1 MLGIGDTVD
10 DDLERSSYVGVV
22 VAIAGNLCISIA
34 LNVQKHV
41 HNHLARLK
49 SNQSMHF
56 SVSSSSEML
65 RANRNGRSFGAT
77 GRVSSTQ
84 LAAQDASQD
93 SPIPPMTPES
103 TFGDDGTHA
112 ETSYVNVPTWWLGM
126 GLMLL
131 GELGNFAAYGFA
143 PAVLVAPLGTIAL
156 ISNAIIAPLFLGESF
171 RMRDFLGI
179 LFATFG
185 TVIIVVT
192 EEPVL
197 SPGDI
202 VEAIIQPQFIVYT
215 IIMAAVAIALS
226 YTSAKS
232 SLSSRFILIDI
243 ELVAIFGGFTVLS
256 TKALSSLMNTNFLSI
271 VTYPI
276 TYLMLFVLVSTA
288 LLQVRYLNHALA
300 RFDSTEVIPTDFVL
314 FTISTIVRSALL
326 YPDFNRMTEFAI
338 ASCLFGVSCM
348 FGGVFLITGQRHSDE
363 VGSKLRRRSAR
374 GSDVLIDHHSNRS
387 SEDAPFLGDL
397 AEFEEPAE
405 GDNVGIIGLGFGVD
419 QMNDLRRLGRGAR
432 VSFSLSPATAI
443 NIGWDEDVL
452 RSRAS
457 NLALSSSAGSGHTSR
472 NVLFGQIIRNYV
484 DAHETPPPRS
494 TPPHSSSVL
503 SDHDA

>member
-1 MLGIGDTVD
+1 MVVDGDHS
-10 DDLERSSYVGVV
+10 ERASYIGVV

-49 SNQSMHF
+49 SNQSMHL
-56 SVSSSSEML
+56 SVSGSSEML
-65 RANRNGRSFGAT
+65 RANGNGRSYGAT
-77 GRVSSTQ
+77 GRASRQ
-84 LAAQDASQD
+84 GLAAQNAPQEG
-93 SPIPPMTPES
+93 PMPPMTPES
-103 TFGDDGTHA
+103 TFGDDGTHG
-112 ETSYVNVPTWWLGM
+112 ETSYVEVPTWWLGM

-179 LFATFG
+179 LLATFG
-185 TVIIVVT
+185 TVIIVVVSSQT

-202 VEAIIQPQFIVYT
+202 IEAIIQPQFIVYT
-215 IIMAAVAIALS
+215 IIMAAGAISLS
-226 YTSAKS
+226 YISAVKL

-243 ELVAIFGGFTVLS
+243 GLVAIFGGFTVLS
-256 TKALSSLMNTNFLSI
+256 TKALSSLINTNFFLI

-300 RFDSTEVIPTDFVL
+300 RFDSTEVIPTNFVL
-314 FTISTIVRSALL
+314 FTISTIIGSALL
-326 YPDFNRMTEFAI
+326 YHDFNRMTEFAI
-338 ASCLFGVSCM
+338 VSCLFGVFCM
-348 FGGVFLITGQRHSDE
+348 FGGVFLITGQRHSDDP
-363 VGSKLRRRSAR
+363 KLRRRNSR

-387 SEDAPFLGDL
+387 SEDAPFLGDF
-397 AEFEEPAE
+397 AEFEEPAD
-405 GDNVGIIGLGFGVD
+405 GDNVGVLGLGLGVD
-419 QMNDLRRLGRGAR
+419 QMNELRRLGRGAR
-432 VSFSLSPATAI
+432 VSFSLSPATAV

-452 RSRAS
+452 RSRSS
-457 NLALSSSAGSGHTSR
+457 NLSLGSSAGSAHNSR

-484 DAHETPPPRS
+484 EAHAASPPRS
-494 TPPHSSSVL
+494 TPPRSSSVL
-503 SDHDA
+503 SEHEP